1 MLWFTENT
9 IYAFG
14 LCFDIIVKGTLKWLV
29 IFRYIE
35 EGATL
40 TLKIMSKIPTYLISA
55 LTLSHLAFQNY
66 EKAFDTGAIF
76 RRNIRLT

>member
-40 TLKIMSKIPTYLISA
+40 TLKIMSKIPTEPYSA
-55 LTLSHLAFQNY
+55 LKKLKKLKSSCFFG
-66 EKAFDTGAIF
+66 KK
-76 RRNIRLT
+76 